1 MEVGTIAALR
11 IAGPE
16 YVSMSPS
23 GPSLVIAHGVEYVVV
38 DGAGL
43 FELRGF
49 AGGHFDCEVSGKA
62 GDGHEFV
69 GGEILLA
76 FFLAYGSVF
85 ETRAGHAPNPCL
97 VPRDVLYPFQ
107 IP

>member
-49 AGGHFDCEVSGKA
+49 AGGHFDCEVGGKA
-62 GDGHEFV
+62 GDGHELV

-76 FFLAYGSVF
+76 FFLAESSVF
-85 ETRAGHAPNPCL
+85 QTRAYQPQSQVL
-97 VPRDVLYPFQ
+97 VADDVIYDFKM
-107 IP
+107 